1 MYRISNAYIHI
12 YIYIYNYSYAKALA
26 DSILYLE
33 VLITAISHSLDLP
46 LLCGGFLKIVVPP
59 NHPFIDGFSITRHQF
74 WVPPFMEI
82 PICWQLKAPAE
93 PLISGLPQLER
104 SIVRPKD
111 SDVYKRAVAA
121 KALAG
126 LMIKFGDST
135 TQYIYIY
142 VYTDIIYTYIRILY
156 ICIYIHIRIYI
167 YIFLYIHIYV
177 YI

>member
-1 MYRISNAYIHI
+1 M
-12 YIYIYNYSYAKALA
+12 YIYIYLFLRQGISGFYIVSRSTNKGNIPLLRFALA
-26 DSILYLE
+26 
-33 VLITAISHSLDLP
+33 VWWFP
-46 LLCGGFLKIVVPP
+46 KIVVPP
-59 NHPFIDGFSITRHQF
+59 NHPFIDGFSITHHPF
-74 WVPPFMEI
+74 WVPPFMET

-135 TQYIYIY
+135 TQYIYIHIYIY
-142 VYTDIIYTYIRILY
+142 VYTY
-156 ICIYIHIRIYI
+156 IYI
-167 YIFLYIHIYV
+167 YIYV
-177 YI
+177 YVCIYIYIYYIGDYDNLLGASRS

>member
-1 MYRISNAYIHI
+1 MHI

-59 NHPFIDGFSITRHQF
+59 NHPFIDGFSITHHPF

-135 TQYIYIY
+135 TQYIYM
-142 VYTDIIYTYIRILY
+142 YIRILY
-156 ICIYIHIRIYI
+156 IRIYVYYIYMYIYTYIYI
-167 YIFLYIHIYV
+167 YTYTYIYIYLYIHIYV